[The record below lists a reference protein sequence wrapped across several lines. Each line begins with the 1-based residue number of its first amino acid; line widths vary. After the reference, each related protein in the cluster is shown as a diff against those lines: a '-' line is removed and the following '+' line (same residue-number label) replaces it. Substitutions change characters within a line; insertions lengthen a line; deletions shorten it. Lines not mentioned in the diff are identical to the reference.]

1 MLKQFTAIRNTG
13 KNEFRFVKYII
24 EGNIFTMGK
33 IAIIGASYLQLPL
46 IETAKKM
53 GLETHVFAWEAGD
66 PGEAAADYF
75 YPISIIEKEKILQN
89 CQEIKID
96 GICSIASD
104 LAAITVN
111 YVAANMGLTGN
122 SLDSTYCSTN
132 KHAMRKCFFEHGD
145 PSPRSMTIMSLSD
158 LKGETLQYPLIV
170 KPSDRSGS
178 RGVTKLDDSAGLEN
192 AIEKARSQSFE
203 KKVLIEEF
211 AEGREYSVECIS
223 WDGEHHLLAVTK
235 KYTTGAPHFIETA
248 HLEPAL
254 LSQDILS
261 RVRDITFHALDS
273 LQIKNGASH
282 TELKIADDGSIK
294 LIEVGGRMGGD
305 CIGSDLVKLST
316 GIDFVQEIIK
326 VSLGQKPALK
336 AVANC
341 AVAAVRFICTREDLF
356 VLEQIKKENPQF
368 IVREEIHPL
377 SSNQITDSSS
387 RHGYYLLRSEK
398 VQEIMKYLPREKS
411 Q

>member
-1 MLKQFTAIRNTG
+1 
-13 KNEFRFVKYII
+13 
-24 EGNIFTMGK
+24 MGK

-261 RVRDITFHALDS
+261 RARDITFHALDS

-282 TELKIADDGSIK
+282 TELKIADDRSIK

-341 AVAAVRFICTREDLF
+341 AVAVVRFICTREDLF